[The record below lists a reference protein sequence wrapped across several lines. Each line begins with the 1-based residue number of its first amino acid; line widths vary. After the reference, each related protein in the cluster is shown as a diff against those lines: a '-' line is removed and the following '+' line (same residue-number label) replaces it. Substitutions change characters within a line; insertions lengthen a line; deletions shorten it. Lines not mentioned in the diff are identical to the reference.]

1 MSRPIAFAV
10 LRLTTSS
17 YFVGACTGRSAGF
30 SPLRI
35 LNGKVDN
42 LDSERSRGCLRDAPV
57 VDRDQQTAGPDQG
70 NELTPFKVEHGDF
83 LPDALS
89 ESPTGPC
96 SVFRS
101 FSLP

>member
-1 MSRPIAFAV
+1 
-10 LRLTTSS
+10 
-17 YFVGACTGRSAGF
+17 
-30 SPLRI
+30 
-35 LNGKVDN
+35 
-42 LDSERSRGCLRDAPV
+42 